1 MPCARAGSQWP
12 DAVRLYYALD
22 LKDDPALIAEYERW
36 HRADTVWP
44 EIVDSIRA
52 AGVLDLDIFRTGNR
66 LVLVMK
72 VGESY
77 SAERKAASD
86 AADPRVQEWE
96 ALMWQFQQALPF
108 AKPGEKW
115 LPMRQ
120 IFSLR
125 DALAERSGNR

>member
-1 MPCARAGSQWP
+1 M
-12 DAVRLYYALD
+12 RLYYALD
-22 LKDDPALIAEYERW
+22 LKNDPELIAEYERW

-52 AGVLDLDIFRTGNR
+52 AGVLDLDIFRAGNR
-66 LVLVMK
+66 LVLVME

-96 ALMWQFQQALPF
+96 ALMWRFQQALPF
-108 AKPGEKW
+108 ARPGEKW
-115 LPMRQ
+115 VAMQQ
-120 IFSLR
+120 IFSLH

>member
-1 MPCARAGSQWP
+1 M
-12 DAVRLYYALD
+12 RLYYALD

-36 HRADTVWP
+36 HRPDMVWP

-66 LVLVMK
+66 LVLVME

-125 DALAERSGNR
+125 DALAQRSGNR